1 MVAEDTDQIT
11 QTNAVGSSTS
21 TWVPSWTVTNLR
33 SSQAADPDLKKILA
47 WKQNQTSQPAF
58 REIEG
63 TSKAARSGW
72 AQWNRLQLE
81 NGVLYRRWETD
92 DGHGMRLQLV
102 LPRSMVSEVLSA
114 LHDAPS
120 AGHLGVN
127 KTLERVRERFY
138 WYGQQHDI
146 EDWCQQ
152 CEKCSRRKSPQQPGR
167 APLVSSCPGYPF
179 ERIALDIMGPLPTTE
194 SGQKYILV
202 VGDYFTKWTE
212 AFPLPNQEAKT
223 VAEKLV
229 NEVIS
234 RFGAPERI
242 HTDQGR
248 NFEAQL
254 FKEMCNL
261 FSIEKTRTT
270 PYHPQS
276 DGMVERMNR
285 TIQDMLAKYV
295 AEHQRDWDVH
305 LPMVMMAYRSSVH
318 SSTQYTPHY
327 LLFGHEVRLPLDV
340 MYGREPHQPEAA
352 SEYARN
358 LRSTLEEAHERAREH
373 LKTAQRRQKDYYDR
387 CVAGDEI
394 KVGDHVY
401 LHVPVIKSGQT
412 KKLRSPWHGPHV
424 VVEEISDVTYRI
436 EEVDN
441 HRKRRMSEIF
451 FQHEKRNFVSPSGHV
466 MFYLLYKPQ

>member
-1 MVAEDTDQIT
+1 M
-11 QTNAVGSSTS
+11 
-21 TWVPSWTVTNLR
+21 
-33 SSQAADPDLKKILA
+33 
-47 WKQNQTSQPAF
+47 
-58 REIEG
+58 
-63 TSKAARSGW
+63 
-72 AQWNRLQLE
+72 
-81 NGVLYRRWETD
+81 
-92 DGHGMRLQLV
+92 
-102 LPRSMVSEVLSA
+102 
-114 LHDAPS
+114 
-120 AGHLGVN
+120 
-127 KTLERVRERFY
+127 
-138 WYGQQHDI
+138 
-146 EDWCQQ
+146 
-152 CEKCSRRKSPQQPGR
+152 
-167 APLVSSCPGYPF
+167 
-179 ERIALDIMGPLPTTE
+179 
-194 SGQKYILV
+194 
-202 VGDYFTKWTE
+202 
-212 AFPLPNQEAKT
+212 
-223 VAEKLV
+223 

-401 LHVPVIKSGQT
+401 LPVPVLQSGQT
-412 KKLRSPWHGPHV
+412 KKLHSPWHGPHV
-424 VVEEISDVTYRI
+424 VVKKISDLTYRI

-441 HRKRRMSEIF
+441 R
-451 FQHEKRNFVSPSGHV
+451 
-466 MFYLLYKPQ
+466 

>member
-1 MVAEDTDQIT
+1 M
-11 QTNAVGSSTS
+11 
-21 TWVPSWTVTNLR
+21 
-33 SSQAADPDLKKILA
+33 KKILA

-63 TSKAARSGW
+63 TSKATRSLW

-92 DGHGMRLQLV
+92 DGHGTRLQLV

-120 AGHLGVN
+120 AGHLGVT

-295 AEHQRDWDVH
+295 AEHQRD
-305 LPMVMMAYRSSVH
+305 
-318 SSTQYTPHY
+318 
-327 LLFGHEVRLPLDV
+327 
-340 MYGREPHQPEAA
+340 
-352 SEYARN
+352 
-358 LRSTLEEAHERAREH
+358 
-373 LKTAQRRQKDYYDR
+373 
-387 CVAGDEI
+387 
-394 KVGDHVY
+394 
-401 LHVPVIKSGQT
+401 
-412 KKLRSPWHGPHV
+412 
-424 VVEEISDVTYRI
+424 
-436 EEVDN
+436 
-441 HRKRRMSEIF
+441 
-451 FQHEKRNFVSPSGHV
+451 
-466 MFYLLYKPQ
+466 

>member
-1 MVAEDTDQIT
+1 M
-11 QTNAVGSSTS
+11 
-21 TWVPSWTVTNLR
+21 TNLR
-33 SSQAADPDLKKILA
+33 SSQAGDPDLKKILA
-47 WKQNQTSQPAF
+47 WKQNQTSQPSF

-63 TSKAARSGW
+63 TSKATRSLW

-92 DGHGMRLQLV
+92 DGHGTRLQLV

-120 AGHLGVN
+120 AGHLGVT

-194 SGQKYILV
+194 SGQKYILL

-387 CVAGDEI
+387 RVAGDEI
-394 KVGDHVY
+394 KVGDHV
-401 LHVPVIKSGQT
+401 
-412 KKLRSPWHGPHV
+412 
-424 VVEEISDVTYRI
+424 
-436 EEVDN
+436 
-441 HRKRRMSEIF
+441 
-451 FQHEKRNFVSPSGHV
+451 
-466 MFYLLYKPQ
+466 

>member
-33 SSQAADPDLKKILA
+33 SSQAADPDLKILA

-63 TSKAARSGW
+63 TSKATRSLC
-72 AQWNRLQLE
+72 AQWNRLQLQ
-81 NGVLYRRWETD
+81 NGVPYRRWETD

-102 LPRSMVSEVLSA
+102 LPRSMVSKVLSA

-152 CEKCSRRKSPQQPGR
+152 CKKCSTRKCPQQPGR
-167 APLVSSCPGYPF
+167 ATLVSSCPGYPY
-179 ERIALDIMGPLPTTE
+179 ERIALGIMGPLPTTE
-194 SGQKYILV
+194 SGQKNILV
-202 VGDYFTKWTE
+202 VGDYFTKWTK

-248 NFEAQL
+248 NFKAEL

-261 FSIEKTRTT
+261 FSIEKTTT
-270 PYHPQS
+270 MPYHPQS
-276 DGMVERMNR
+276 DGM
-285 TIQDMLAKYV
+285 I
-295 AEHQRDWDVH
+295 EH
-305 LPMVMMAYRSSVH
+305 A
-318 SSTQYTPHY
+318 
-327 LLFGHEVRLPLDV
+327 
-340 MYGREPHQPEAA
+340 
-352 SEYARN
+352 
-358 LRSTLEEAHERAREH
+358 
-373 LKTAQRRQKDYYDR
+373 
-387 CVAGDEI
+387 
-394 KVGDHVY
+394 
-401 LHVPVIKSGQT
+401 
-412 KKLRSPWHGPHV
+412 
-424 VVEEISDVTYRI
+424 
-436 EEVDN
+436 
-441 HRKRRMSEIF
+441 
-451 FQHEKRNFVSPSGHV
+451 
-466 MFYLLYKPQ
+466 

>member
-1 MVAEDTDQIT
+1 MLTRFRDFPWWLPEDTDQIT
-11 QTNAVGSSTS
+11 QTNAIGSSTS

-33 SSQAADPDLKKILA
+33 SSQVMDPDLKKILA

-63 TSKAARSGW
+63 TSKATRSLW

-92 DGHGMRLQLV
+92 DGHGTRLQLV

-120 AGHLGVN
+120 AGHLGVT

-194 SGQKYILV
+194 SGQRYILV

-212 AFPLPNQEAKT
+212 AFPIPNQEAKT
-223 VAEKLV
+223 VTEKLV

-254 FKEMCNL
+254 FKEMCHL
-261 FSIEKTRTT
+261 FSIEKTRTM

-276 DGMVERMNR
+276 DGMVERMNGS
-285 TIQDMLAKYV
+285 IQDMLAKYV
-295 AEHQRDWDVH
+295 AEHQ
-305 LPMVMMAYRSSVH
+305 LA
-318 SSTQYTPHY
+318 
-327 LLFGHEVRLPLDV
+327 
-340 MYGREPHQPEAA
+340 
-352 SEYARN
+352 
-358 LRSTLEEAHERAREH
+358 
-373 LKTAQRRQKDYYDR
+373 
-387 CVAGDEI
+387 
-394 KVGDHVY
+394 
-401 LHVPVIKSGQT
+401 
-412 KKLRSPWHGPHV
+412 
-424 VVEEISDVTYRI
+424 
-436 EEVDN
+436 
-441 HRKRRMSEIF
+441 
-451 FQHEKRNFVSPSGHV
+451 
-466 MFYLLYKPQ
+466 